1 MMIVM
6 HVVLV
11 SMMLIMNNVKSEDL
25 EVYVMRYPAAETAE
39 KHERILNEAARLFRE
54 RGFSGVSVSEIMKA
68 TGLTHGP
75 FYNHFDSKE
84 ALMADSVMHGM
95 QTTLDGLD
103 ATEGSAKGWAENV
116 KKYLS
121 VAHRDACGAGCTMA
135 ALAAEVRQEPLVR
148 GPFTARLKA
157 VVEAMA
163 LHFPWSSKKAARG
176 DSIRALSSMVGAM
189 VLARAVDDD
198 AFSEEILKEVR
209 KGLV

>member
-6 HVVLV
+6 YCSFV
-11 SMMLIMNNVKSEDL
+11 SMMDIMNNVKRRRFGG
-25 EVYVMRYPAAETAE
+25 VGMRYPAAETAE

-95 QTTLDGLD
+95 QTTLDGLE
-103 ATEGSAKGWAENV
+103 ATEGSARGWADYL
-116 KKYLS
+116 KRYLS

-148 GPFTARLKA
+148 GPFTARLRA
-157 VVEAMA
+157 VVETMA
-163 LHFPWSSKKAARG
+163 SHFPWSSKRVARG
-176 DSIRALSSMVGAM
+176 DAIRALSSMVGAM

-198 AFSEEILKEVR
+198 AFSEEILREVR